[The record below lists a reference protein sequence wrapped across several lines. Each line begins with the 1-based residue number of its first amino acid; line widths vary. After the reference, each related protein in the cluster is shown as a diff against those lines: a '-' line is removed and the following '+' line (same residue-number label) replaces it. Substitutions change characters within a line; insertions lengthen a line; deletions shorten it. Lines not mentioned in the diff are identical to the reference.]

1 MSGEAQD
8 TQLQE
13 APEGMD
19 AAARAE
25 RRAAREAS
33 NAAHGRAFI
42 VGTLVTLAGGA
53 FWGLSGT
60 CASFLFANYRIDT
73 LWLLSVRQVFS
84 GLLFMVVVAARHR
97 SEFRALWTCR
107 ADRRRLLLFAGLG
120 LWFNQFCYLSAVR
133 LTNAGTATV
142 MQCLQL
148 LVIMAVTC
156 VQARRRPRRR
166 EVLGVALALAGT
178 FLIATGGNPGSL
190 TMTPAGFFAGIMC
203 GVSAAGLAI
212 LPAKILPKYGSPV
225 VTGSGM
231 LIAGIAS
238 SAIVQPWRSVPAL
251 DPVGIG
257 ALAIL
262 IFVGSFLAFLLYLQG
277 VKEIGSMP
285 ASLIGT
291 VEPVSATITSALV
304 LGTVFVPTDLVGFA
318 LIIAMVFLTV

>member
-1 MSGEAQD
+1 MASEAQD
-8 TQLQE
+8 VQLNRVSDG
-13 APEGMD
+13 AD
-19 AAARAE
+19 AEARAE
-25 RRAAREAS
+25 RKAARSAS
-33 NAAHGRAFI
+33 NARRGRKFLA
-42 VGTLVTLAGGA
+42 GALVTLAGGA

-60 CASFLFANYRIDT
+60 CASFLFAHYRIDT
-73 LWLLSVRQVFS
+73 LWLLSVRQVCS

-97 SEFRALWTCR
+97 SEFRALWTNR
-107 ADRRRLLLFAGLG
+107 ADRRQLLLFAGLG

-190 TMTPAGFFAGIMC
+190 SMTPAGFVAGIMC
-203 GVSAAGLAI
+203 GVSAAGLA
-212 LPAKILPKYGSPV
+212 LFPAKILPKYGSPV

-231 LIAGIAS
+231 LVAGIVS

-251 DPVGIG
+251 DAVGFG
-257 ALAIL
+257 AFLIL

-304 LGTVFVPTDLVGFA
+304 LGTVFVPTDLMGFA